1 MLNKMEGEE
10 SQDMRDL
17 QLGTI
22 ITAISLTHEAGRINE
37 DHATNAIT
45 AVRYLSKLPQKQN
58 ADRPPPA
65 VAVDSEARSVSCLSA
80 NTGVASSSSSSSSSS
95 LGSARSA
102 EAPGG
107 GRD

>member
-1 MLNKMEGEE
+1 MEGEE

-22 ITAISLTHEAGRINE
+22 ITGISLTHEAGRINE
-37 DHATNAIT
+37 DYATNAIT

-58 ADRPPPA
+58 ANRPPPA
-65 VAVDSEARSVSCLSA
+65 VAVDSEARSVSSLSA
-80 NTGVASSSSSSSSSS
+80 NTGVASSTSSSSSSSS

>member
-1 MLNKMEGEE
+1 MEGEE

-65 VAVDSEARSVSCLSA
+65 VAVDSEARSVSSLSA
-80 NTGVASSSSSSSSSS
+80 NTGVASSTSSSSSSSS
-95 LGSARSA
+95 LGSARST